1 MAEITIDRMCC
12 KGCDICIAICPRK
25 IFVRSKKRNGYGT
38 NMPEAQNQ
46 DNCSVCRMCERMCP
60 DGAINVEQGDV
71 SNED

>member
-25 IFVRSKKRNGYGT
+25 IFVRSKKRNGYGPP
-38 NMPEAQNQ
+38 MPEVQNPES
-46 DNCSVCRMCERMCP
+46 CVVCRMCERMCP

>member
-25 IFVRSKKRNGYGT
+25 IFVRSKKRNGV
-38 NMPEAQNQ
+38 
-46 DNCSVCRMCERMCP
+46 VCRMCERMCP

>member
-38 NMPEAQNQ
+38 NMPEVQNSE
-46 DNCSVCRMCERMCP
+46 NCSVCRMCERMCP
-60 DGAINVEQGDV
+60 DGAINVEQGDG

>member
-38 NMPEAQNQ
+38 NMPEVQNPES
-46 DNCSVCRMCERMCP
+46 CVVCRMCERMCP
-60 DGAINVEQGDV
+60 DGAINVEQGDG